1 MTDCPRADMRDL
13 LPDLMHDTL
22 DAASRAE
29 VERHVRTCE
38 SCAQELALLR
48 SLRDSLSA
56 APAIDVTRIAAAV
69 NLARNTAPVA
79 GRARGA
85 TAGWRHDWRIAAA
98 FLLAALGAGGYAFTR
113 AAQRGTIAP
122 AVQVA
127 SRTGQ
132 SGPAPATS
140 HTDTDAAHGA
150 PANAPPPSRGVATPS
165 AAGASPAAVATPSAG
180 LMLGAG
186 VNDLP
191 AADIQALLDAV
202 NQMDAIPR
210 VDPAP
215 VLEPAGEDIL

>member
-13 LPDLMHDTL
+13 LPDLMHGAL
-22 DAASRAE
+22 DAAARAE
-29 VERHVRTCE
+29 VERHVMTCE

-48 SLRDSLSA
+48 SLRDTLSA
-56 APAIDVTRIAAAV
+56 APAIDVTCVAAAV
-69 NLARNTAPVA
+69 NRARNTTPAA
-79 GRARGA
+79 GRARRA
-85 TAGWRHDWRIAAA
+85 TTGWRHDWRIAAA
-98 FLLAALGAGGYAFTR
+98 FLLAALGVGGYALTR
-113 AAQRGTIAP
+113 AGRRSMIAP

-132 SGPAPATS
+132 SVPAPATS
-140 HTDTDAAHGA
+140 RPDAVHGT
-150 PANAPPPSRGVATPS
+150 PASAAPPGGAARPST
-165 AAGASPAAVATPSAG
+165 AGASGAAPAAPSAG

-215 VLEPAGEDIL
+215 VLEPDGEDIL

>member
-1 MTDCPRADMRDL
+1 MRDL
-13 LPDLMHDTL
+13 LPDLMHGAL

-29 VERHVRTCE
+29 VGRHVTTCE

-48 SLRDSLSA
+48 SLRDTFSV
-56 APAIDVTRIAAAV
+56 APAIDVTCIAAAV
-69 NLARNTAPVA
+69 NRARNTAPAA
-79 GRARGA
+79 GHARRAP
-85 TAGWRHDWRIAAA
+85 TGWRHDWRIAAA
-98 FLLAALGAGGYAFTR
+98 FLLAALGVGGYTLKGASR
-113 AAQRGTIAP
+113 RSTIAP

-132 SGPAPATS
+132 SMPAPATS
-140 HTDTDAAHGA
+140 RPDAVHGT
-150 PANAPPPSRGVATPS
+150 PASAAPPPAAARPS
-165 AAGASPAAVATPSAG
+165 TAGASGTALAAPSAG
-180 LMLGAG
+180 LMLSAG

>member
-22 DAASRAE
+22 DAAARAE

-48 SLRDSLSA
+48 SLRDTLST
-56 APAIDVTRIAAAV
+56 APAIDVSRIAAAV

-98 FLLAALGAGGYAFTR
+98 FLLAALGAGGYALTR

-132 SGPAPATS
+132 PGPAPATS
-140 HTDTDAAHGA
+140 HTDAAHGGA
-150 PANAPPPSRGVATPS
+150 ANAPPRRGAATPS
-165 AAGASPAAVATPSAG
+165 AGGASGAAVATPSAG

-191 AADIQALLDAV
+191 VADIQALLDAV